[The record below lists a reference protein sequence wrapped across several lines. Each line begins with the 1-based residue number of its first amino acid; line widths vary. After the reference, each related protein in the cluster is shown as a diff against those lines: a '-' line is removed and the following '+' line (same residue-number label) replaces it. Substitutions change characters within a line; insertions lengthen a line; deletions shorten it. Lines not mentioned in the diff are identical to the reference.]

1 MRQEPWGGSETACP
15 GGGGRAGVVRAAA
28 AVYKYS
34 GDKRGAG
41 RRGALLQDGAGGSG
55 GAREPREEL
64 GLRQPPQ
71 GAGQGHRGV

>member
-1 MRQEPWGGSETACP
+1 MGESWGGS
-15 GGGGRAGVVRAAA
+15 GSLRAAA

-41 RRGALLQDGAGGSG
+41 RRVRRVSLLQDGAGGSG

-64 GLRQPPQ
+64 GLQQPPR